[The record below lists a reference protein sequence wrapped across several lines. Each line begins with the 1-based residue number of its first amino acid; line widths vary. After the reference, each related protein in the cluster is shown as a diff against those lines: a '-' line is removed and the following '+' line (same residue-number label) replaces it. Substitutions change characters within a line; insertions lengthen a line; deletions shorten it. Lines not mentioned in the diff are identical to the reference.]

1 MVKKRIFMTL
11 QNSINIP
18 DTLFAQVVDEE
29 MVILD
34 SISQEYFGL
43 DKTGAVIWQ
52 HLNEHGSL
60 QKTYDAMH
68 EVYEVEDEQLEI
80 DICRFVQELVDAGL
94 VEVQ

>member
-1 MVKKRIFMTL
+1 MTL
-11 QNSINIP
+11 QNTITIP
-18 DTLFAQVVDEE
+18 ETLFAQVVDEE

-43 DKTGAVIWQ
+43 DETGAVIWQ

-60 QKTYDAMH
+60 QKTYNAMR
-68 EVYEVEDEQLEI
+68 EMYEVDVKQLEV

-94 VEVQ
+94 VEKVVV

>member
-1 MVKKRIFMTL
+1 MTL
-11 QNSINIP
+11 QDTITIP

-43 DKTGAVIWQ
+43 DETGAVIWQ

-60 QKTYDAMH
+60 QKTYDGMR
-68 EVYEVEDEQLEI
+68 EIYEVETEQLEA
-80 DICRFVQELVDAGL
+80 DICHFVQDLVDAGL
-94 VEVQ
+94 IELNPL